1 MHYYYWCIQRCLN
14 VWLVCCVTLLLP
26 AWFIAVAVKLNPLY
40 SAFILVSYWHF
51 SLTSGQQLAWYKGET
66 AAGLWMKEMAWKT
79 IGWKRGFLGQ
89 SVWPVKGLMGNKMLL
104 ALCHSLLLL
113 SRLWGE
119 KGKRPIPSHITAIYT
134 VQWKTWL
141 SRACKWVQGNF
152 SQWCLY
158 FILNAPLWKNV
169 LSVMIGQ

>member
-1 MHYYYWCIQRCLN
+1 MHYYYWRIQRCLN
-14 VWLVCCVTLLLP
+14 AWLVCCVTLLLP

-119 KGKRPIPSHITAIYT
+119 RGKGQFLLTSLPFTLFNGKLDFHG
-134 VQWKTWL
+134 
-141 SRACKWVQGNF
+141 RASECRGTSLNGVSISFLMHHYEKMF
-152 SQWCLY
+152 S
-158 FILNAPLWKNV
+158 A
-169 LSVMIGQ
+169 